1 MKFSRKHCNIISP
14 FTGSSSATKPPVCLC
29 GPFYRSIPHFVQTG
43 YSKDRNMNKRCFI
56 GKNWIGRIGMALLL
70 VLLPL
75 YASADIYMYVDRE
88 GVVHFTN
95 VPTASDS
102 DYRVYIK
109 EDAQFSPGLYSPDRY
124 DIYIRE
130 ASELYGLS
138 YPLLK
143 AIIKAESDFNPRAV
157 SRKGALGLMQL
168 MPENV
173 RRLKIND
180 PFDPWENIMGGAR
193 YFRQMLD
200 RFKGKLSLSLAAYN
214 AGPTTVE
221 RYNNQ
226 IPPYRETE
234 NYVEKVMRFYYS
246 YKY

>member
-1 MKFSRKHCNIISP
+1 
-14 FTGSSSATKPPVCLC
+14 
-29 GPFYRSIPHFVQTG
+29 
-43 YSKDRNMNKRCFI
+43 MNNSCFI
-56 GKNWIGRIGMALLL
+56 DRKRIGLIGIALLV
-70 VLLPL
+70 VLIPFA
-75 YASADIYMYVDRE
+75 ASADIYMFVDQE
-88 GVVHFTN
+88 GIVHFTN

-109 EDAQFSPGLYSPDRY
+109 ENANFAPGLYSPDRY
-124 DIYIRE
+124 DHYIRE

-173 RRLKIND
+173 KRMNIND

-221 RYNNQ
+221 RFNNQ
-226 IPPYRETE
+226 IPPYKETE
-234 NYVEKVMRFYYS
+234 HYVEKVMRFYYS

>member
-1 MKFSRKHCNIISP
+1 
-14 FTGSSSATKPPVCLC
+14 
-29 GPFYRSIPHFVQTG
+29 
-43 YSKDRNMNKRCFI
+43 MNNRCSD
-56 GKNWIGRIGMALLL
+56 GNSWIGLIGIVLL
-70 VLLPL
+70 VVFFPL
-75 YASADIYMYVDRE
+75 AAPADIFMFVDRE

-95 VPTASDS
+95 VPTSSDS
-102 DYRVYIK
+102 DYRIYIK
-109 EDAQFSPGLYSPDRY
+109 ESSQFPPGLYSPDRY
-124 DIYIRE
+124 DPYIRE

-173 RRLKIND
+173 KRLNISD

-200 RFKGKLSLSLAAYN
+200 RFKGKLSISLAAYN

-226 IPPYRETE
+226 IPPYKETE
-234 NYVEKVMRFYYS
+234 NYVEKVMQFYYS

>member
-1 MKFSRKHCNIISP
+1 MS
-14 FTGSSSATKPPVCLC
+14 
-29 GPFYRSIPHFVQTG
+29 
-43 YSKDRNMNKRCFI
+43 KRCCI
-56 GKNWIGRIGMALLL
+56 RKNWIGLIGIGLLV

-75 YASADIYMYVDRE
+75 AASADIYMFVDTH

-95 VPTASDS
+95 VPTSTDT

-109 EDAQFSPGLYSPDRY
+109 ENAQFTPGLYSPDRY
-124 DIYIRE
+124 DSYIRE

-143 AIIKAESDFNPRAV
+143 AIIRAESDFNPRAV

-173 RRLKIND
+173 KRLQISD

-226 IPPYRETE
+226 IPPYKETE
-234 NYVEKVMRFYYS
+234 NYVEKVMRFYHS

>member
-1 MKFSRKHCNIISP
+1 
-14 FTGSSSATKPPVCLC
+14 
-29 GPFYRSIPHFVQTG
+29 
-43 YSKDRNMNKRCFI
+43 MNKSCFVRN
-56 GKNWIGRIGMALLL
+56 NWIGLIGA
-70 VLLPL
+70 VLMVMFFPL
-75 YASADIYMYVDRE
+75 AATADIYMFVDRE

-95 VPTASDS
+95 VPTSTDS

-109 EDAQFSPGLYSPDRY
+109 EDSQFAPSMYSPDRY
-124 DIYIRE
+124 DRHIRE

-173 RRLKIND
+173 KRLKISD

-214 AGPTTVE
+214 AGPSTVE

-234 NYVEKVMRFYYS
+234 NYVEKVLQYYYS

>member
-1 MKFSRKHCNIISP
+1 MVLRKIIRYTLIGLTTIALQSSL
-14 FTGSSSATKPPVCLC
+14 SSST
-29 GPFYRSIPHFVQTG
+29 
-43 YSKDRNMNKRCFI
+43 
-56 GKNWIGRIGMALLL
+56 
-70 VLLPL
+70 L
-75 YASADIYMYVDRE
+75 YADIYMYIDQN

-95 VPTASDS
+95 VLTTSDS
-102 DYRVYIK
+102 DYRIYVK
-109 EDAQFSPGLYSPDRY
+109 ERREDSYGIYTANQY
-124 DIYIRE
+124 DHFIRE
-130 ASELYGLS
+130 ASELYSVS

-157 SRKGALGLMQL
+157 SKKGALGLMQL

-173 RRLKIND
+173 KAMRITD

-200 RFKGKLSLSLAAYN
+200 RFEGKLSLSLAAYN

-221 RYNNQ
+221 RYNYK
-226 IPPYRETE
+226 IPPYKETE
-234 NYVEKVMRFYYS
+234 KYVERVLRYYYS

>member
-1 MKFSRKHCNIISP
+1 
-14 FTGSSSATKPPVCLC
+14 
-29 GPFYRSIPHFVQTG
+29 
-43 YSKDRNMNKRCFI
+43 MNNCRLI
-56 GKNWIGRIGMALLL
+56 GKSWIGLIGI
-70 VLLPL
+70 VLLAALFPL
-75 YASADIYMYVDRE
+75 AASADIYMFVDRE

-95 VPTASDS
+95 VPTATDS

-109 EDAQFSPGLYSPDRY
+109 ESSQFSPGLYSPDRY
-124 DIYIRE
+124 DPYIRE

-173 RRLKIND
+173 KRLKIND
-180 PFDPWENIMGGAR
+180 PFDPWQNIMGGAR

-221 RYNNQ
+221 RYDNQ
-226 IPPYRETE
+226 IPPYKETE